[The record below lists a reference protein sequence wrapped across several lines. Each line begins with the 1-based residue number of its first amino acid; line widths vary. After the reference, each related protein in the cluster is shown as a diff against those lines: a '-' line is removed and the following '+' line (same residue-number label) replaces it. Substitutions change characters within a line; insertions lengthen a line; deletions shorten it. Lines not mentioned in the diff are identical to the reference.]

1 MARFIAILLLFLI
14 LAPVSAQVAV
24 VNNDVPDKTID
35 AKRMSAMLMG
45 RISTWSDGKPIL
57 LVFAED
63 RLADIHLSHIAG
75 RDREV
80 LLCAWKRLV
89 FSGSGAMPLLA
100 RSAEEGLAVVA
111 RTPGSI
117 LVLDQAPADSRWR
130 VMPIGTS
137 PEQ

>member
-1 MARFIAILLLFLI
+1 MARMFAILLLCMA

-24 VNNDVPDKTID
+24 VNHSVPDRAID
-35 AKRMSAMLMG
+35 AKRMTAMLTG
-45 RISTWSDGKPIL
+45 RITTWGDGKPIV

-80 LLCAWKRLV
+80 LLRAWKRLV

-100 RSAEEGLAVVA
+100 RSSEEGLALIA
-111 RTPGSI
+111 RTPGAV

-130 VMPIGTS
+130 VMPIVTS
-137 PEQ
+137 PE